1 MALFAVGWVYEGEG
15 HDRSAWRQRDQ
26 ELWDSLAAV
35 LPAPKPLITGLPFES
50 DFNTGYGAAL
60 FSQVALFTTF
70 YTILPFL
77 LRPMHCHGGSSLGL
91 TICPMLEHIAA

>member
-1 MALFAVGWVYEGEG
+1 VALFAVGWVYEGEG

-35 LPAPKPLITGLPFES
+35 LPAPKALITRLPFES

-60 FSQVALFTTF
+60 FSHVRLSAVSRCTPALLLAPDALSFT
-70 YTILPFL
+70 
-77 LRPMHCHGGSSLGL
+77 
-91 TICPMLEHIAA
+91 EAA

>member
-35 LPAPKPLITGLPFES
+35 LPAPKPLVTRLPFES
-50 DFNTGYGAAL
+50 DFNTGYGAA
-60 FSQVALFTTF
+60 FYCQVGPFTKF
-70 YTILPFL
+70 RTIPPFL
-77 LRPMHCHGGSSLGL
+77 QCPMHCHRGKQPGTHNL
-91 TICPMLEHIAA
+91 PYA

>member
-35 LPAPKPLITGLPFES
+35 LPAPKPLVTRLPFES

-60 FSQVALFTTF
+60 FCQVEL
-70 YTILPFL
+70 YPKNPCTILPFL
-77 LRPMHCHGGSSLGL
+77 RCPKHCHRGKQPG
-91 TICPMLEHIAA
+91 THNPPYA

>member
-35 LPAPKPLITGLPFES
+35 LPPPKPLITRLPFES

-60 FSQVALFTTF
+60 FSQVGLFTTF
-70 YTILPFL
+70 HTSLPFL
-77 LRPMHCHGGSSLGL
+77 RCPMHCHGGKQPGTHDL
-91 TICPMLEHIAA
+91 PYA